1 MGMTTARSPSS
12 LPSMKG
18 RHADHQFEP
27 YLPRAKMP
35 MNECIAGLD
44 AACGVSAPVMTHPP
58 LIAKYA
64 PAEL

>member
-1 MGMTTARSPSS
+1 
-12 LPSMKG
+12 MKG